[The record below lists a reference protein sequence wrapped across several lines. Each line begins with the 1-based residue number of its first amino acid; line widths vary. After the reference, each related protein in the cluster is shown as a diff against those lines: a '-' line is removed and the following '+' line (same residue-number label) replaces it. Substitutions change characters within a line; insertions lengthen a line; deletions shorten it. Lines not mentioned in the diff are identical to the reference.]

1 MLVVPQL
8 PAYIGRAVDSLGF
21 GLAATNTTFDTHH
34 SLRPGPDIVLKTG
47 TRYFQTTV
55 YLYFSATGRGDHTR
69 NSSDGILLARRP
81 NRPDSAIHPLRSPV
95 ASPPKRSPTSPARP
109 FPQCL
114 PSNTCLA
121 WSYLWVVC
129 AGLNTLNSMTLS
141 FAMEHVLWGPSN
153 SQSVFKHH
161 AFLGRGTADEEPLV
175 DRAVDRSRGEVLV
188 RGQRRQLRDAHLAGR
203 VVDREVGAMQ
213 ASANG
218 FIDTAQETTYVEMP
232 PDGVLPV
239 MSFSQASLHSRMT
252 SMA

>member
-1 MLVVPQL
+1 MDRNQVWDRLKRKNIPILEEGGRVTVLVVPQL

-121 WSYLWVVC
+121 WLYLWGC
-129 AGLNTLNSMTLS
+129 MCWA
-141 FAMEHVLWGPSN
+141 
-153 SQSVFKHH
+153 KHPQFH
-161 AFLGRGTADEEPLV
+161 DSILCHGTCPLGT
-175 DRAVDRSRGEVLV
+175 
-188 RGQRRQLRDAHLAGR
+188 
-203 VVDREVGAMQ
+203 
-213 ASANG
+213 
-218 FIDTAQETTYVEMP
+218 VE
-232 PDGVLPV
+232 LPV
-239 MSFSQASLHSRMT
+239 SFQTPCLPRPRHR
-252 SMA
+252 